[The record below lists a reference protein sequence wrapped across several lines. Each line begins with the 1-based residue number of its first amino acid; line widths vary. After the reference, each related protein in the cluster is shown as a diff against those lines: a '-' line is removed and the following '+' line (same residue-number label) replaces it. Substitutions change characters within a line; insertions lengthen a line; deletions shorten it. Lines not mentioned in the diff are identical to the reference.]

1 MKIAVKAERKRQVE
15 GLREMFQGSDLT
27 HSVIDTVLA
36 VNNGNTDHAVDTL
49 LNLASDPMRPVSAAE
64 DSPCL
69 AAAAKPP
76 RLFPN
81 NNASSAGPSAPTSSN
96 NNSPATGG
104 ALPSQSMTTPTTS
117 SEEVISRKAL
127 RKQFLDAQERE
138 ERLLLEKAQAHIDMA
153 MFTSPSL
160 PEDPSLYPENAS
172 QGPEELSALIDS
184 PPSPPLIEELILDE
198 QLLPSSPSS
207 TIHSSCDE
215 AKTKLVAPSAAPAGH
230 TLAVNYRLA
239 GNVSPSKGDWIG
251 LFKRGQPSHSKYL
264 EYHKTDGNQAGSLH
278 FTAPGVGTYEF
289 RYFSKGSSVETA
301 KSNYLVVGPQIQLI
315 PVLNEAE
322 HTIKVHARYVIGQKH
337 SGDWIGLFKAGTY
350 HNKEYIEQQPLG
362 KCTTVTFKAPKQ
374 PGQYELRYFPSGA
387 GYNDVA
393 RSPLIRIEDRDVVI
407 CCPSKVS
414 IGSMDKLKASWN
426 IYSVETSSWDWVG
439 LYPLN
444 AVGKRSYVACQYAT
458 TNSCTFDIPAK
469 PGDYELR
476 YFSYTTASQ
485 VKRSNKISVVVE

>member
-337 SGDWIGLFKAGTY
+337 SGDWIGLFKVLRF
-350 HNKEYIEQQPLG
+350 PLSSLG
-362 KCTTVTFKAPKQ
+362 FF
-374 PGQYELRYFPSGA
+374 LLFF
-387 GYNDVA
+387 
-393 RSPLIRIEDRDVVI
+393 L
-407 CCPSKVS
+407 CPFLLS
-414 IGSMDKLKASWN
+414 
-426 IYSVETSSWDWVG
+426 
-439 LYPLN
+439 
-444 AVGKRSYVACQYAT
+444 
-458 TNSCTFDIPAK
+458 
-469 PGDYELR
+469 
-476 YFSYTTASQ
+476 
-485 VKRSNKISVVVE
+485 